1 MIKIFKWDK
10 EKNTKLIKERGISF
24 EMISKAIEDGHL
36 LDIIDN
42 PSRSNQRLF
51 IVKLGDYAILV
62 PFIRVEDHVFLKTAY
77 PSRKY
82 TKKYLR

>member
-1 MIKIFKWDK
+1 MIKILKWDK

-24 EMISKAIEDGHL
+24 EMISKAIEEGHL
-36 LDIIDN
+36 LDIIDH
-42 PSRSNQRLF
+42 PSRLNQRLL
-51 IVKLGDYAILV
+51 IVKLGDYAVLV
-62 PFIRVEDHVFLKTAY
+62 PFVQAEDHVFLKTVY

>member
-62 PFIRVEDHVFLKTAY
+62 PFVLAEDHVFLKTAY